1 MSVITI
7 SRQYGSG
14 GDEVADR
21 LCEILGYK
29 HFDKGQ
35 IDQAAVES
43 GLTGQRIV
51 DYSEDNYQFQ
61 SFFDRLFG
69 QATSMAQMM
78 AWMEGPGYY
87 SDSRKT
93 GLMEDDAIALVQRAI
108 LTAYRVG
115 NMVIV
120 GRGGQVMLRNYPHV
134 LHVRIEA
141 PLELRIQRVIRQ
153 LAQENKTDQEKQQ
166 SARDLIQKRD
176 IASAQYIQTFY
187 NADWK
192 DMMFYHSLLNLGLL
206 SVEQAVQAIIAML
219 QQLEGGA
226 IARN

>member
-35 IDQAAVES
+35 VDQAAAES
-43 GLTGQRIV
+43 GLAGQHVV
-51 DYSEDNYQFQ
+51 DYSEDNYRVQ

-69 QATSMAQMM
+69 QAATMAQMM
-78 AWMEGPGYY
+78 AWMEGPAYFPE
-87 SDSRKT
+87 SRKT
-93 GLMEDDAIALVQRAI
+93 GMMEDDAIALVQRAI
-108 LTAYRVG
+108 LTAYRIG

-141 PLELRIQRVIRQ
+141 PLELRIQRVIHQ
-153 LAQENKTDQEKQQ
+153 LPSENKTEQEKQQ

-176 IASAQYIQTFY
+176 VASAEYIQTFY
-187 NADWK
+187 HADWK
-192 DMMFYHSLLNLGLL
+192 DMMLYHGLLNMGKL
-206 SVEQAVQAIIAML
+206 SIEQAVQTIIVML
-219 QQLEGGA
+219 QQVEGSTT
-226 IARN
+226 ARF